1 MATAEQE
8 IRQTLATMFD
18 QWNRED
24 QKSYMTHYWKSDD
37 MRWSMKGVWYK
48 GWSSMNQI
56 YGADY
61 PKGAMGI
68 TALFDIE
75 VQMLAD
81 DLGIALYTWTHNT
94 PRENVAGCTS
104 QVFRKIGGAWL
115 VINENSARVPKP

>member
-1 MATAEQE
+1 MQ
-8 IRQTLATMFD
+8 
-18 QWNRED
+18 
-24 QKSYMTHYWKSDD
+24 HYWKSDD

-48 GWSSMNQI
+48 GWSSMNEI

-104 QVFRKIGGAWL
+104 QVFRKMGGAWL
-115 VINENSARVPKP
+115 VINENSARVPAK